1 MAENKYNV
9 PQISAETLAAIR
21 RKSAYNLPDR
31 PSERG
36 MKPDEIKKAIAGPVT
51 DSENSAIAELMR
63 VIGDINRVLKLIETE
78 GSGVSVTQ
86 ISGGKRLTVTTE
98 EGESHIDIVESY
110 SKEQIDA
117 MMGSYVN
124 DIAQLIGGEALAD
137 S

>member
-36 MKPDEIKKAIAGPVT
+36 MKPDEIKKAMAGPVI

-78 GSGVSVTQ
+78 GSGVSITQ

>member
-78 GSGVSVTQ
+78 GSGVSITQ